1 MSSPNEGFGCLAK
14 YSSTSGS
21 RWRPRKPLDQAA
33 REFLQ
38 RYADVF
44 GAGNLADELVL
55 RSDDADV
62 AAPGVHRL
70 RFAQRIPGSDVRVF
84 GADTFVHF
92 DADGS
97 IRFVAVGLMP
107 RAPELVVH
115 RVAGGAGALAWRVLL
130 VGSVR
135 PRPTRSSRSRTAT
148 PCLRASLSISSP
160 MSSPTPSSLARHTLA
175 TQAKRE
181 P

>member
-1 MSSPNEGFGCLAK
+1 MAPHPASPGQ
-14 YSSTSGS
+14 T
-21 RWRPRKPLDQAA
+21 RDQAA
-33 REFLQ
+33 LEFLQ

-55 RSDDADV
+55 RSDDEDA
-62 AAPGVHRL
+62 AAPGVHRV

-97 IRFVAVGLMP
+97 IRFVAVGLVREVARIQPNPTTTADQARAIAEGLILQRDPHAQVTMP

-115 RVAGGAGALAWRVLL
+115 RVA
-130 VGSVR
+130 
-135 PRPTRSSRSRTAT
+135 
-148 PCLRASLSISSP
+148 ASLEGNEFTPQQLGDLVQSVMDRKNHKSKLSSNF
-160 MSSPTPSSLARHTLA
+160 
-175 TQAKRE
+175 
-181 P
+181 